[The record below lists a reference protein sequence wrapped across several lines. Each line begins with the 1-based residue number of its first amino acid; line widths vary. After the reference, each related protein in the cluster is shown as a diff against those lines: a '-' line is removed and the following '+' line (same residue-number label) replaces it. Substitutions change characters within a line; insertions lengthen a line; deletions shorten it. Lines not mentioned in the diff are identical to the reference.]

1 MATNTNYTTK
11 TAALKATKADM
22 RQVAVSKK
30 IEIGS
35 GDTATKI
42 TDSKVEAEDLL
53 VSVEGEAERQSVK
66 TLIKDVSDKVDNMKM
81 GIEVGS
87 EASEKDPNDE

>member
-30 IEIGS
+30 L
-35 GDTATKI
+35 T
-42 TDSKVEAEDLL
+42 SKEVWIDDEN
-53 VSVEGEAERQSVK
+53 GESKNVP
-66 TLIKDVSDKVDNMKM
+66 TLIQHAGLN
-81 GIEVGS
+81 VGADADGDYTPD
-87 EASEKDPNDE
+87 ASTTKTNRINSSRFILSIN

>member
-1 MATNTNYTTK
+1 MATNYTTK

-35 GDTATKI
+35 GDAKTLIQDGEVSADKLLIGVDVKNEETGVI
-42 TDSKVEAEDLL
+42 TR
-53 VSVEGEAERQSVK
+53 ERQSVLE
-66 TLIKDVSDKVDNMKM
+66 LI
-81 GIEVGS
+81 
-87 EASEKDPNDE
+87 

>member
-1 MATNTNYTTK
+1 MATNYTTK

-42 TDSKVEAEDLL
+42 TDSAVSAEDLL
-53 VSVEGEAERQSVK
+53 VDVEGTRTSVK
-66 TLIKDVSDKVDNMKM
+66 SLISGVETSASDALT
-81 GIEVGS
+81 
-87 EASEKDPNDE
+87 EAKAELR